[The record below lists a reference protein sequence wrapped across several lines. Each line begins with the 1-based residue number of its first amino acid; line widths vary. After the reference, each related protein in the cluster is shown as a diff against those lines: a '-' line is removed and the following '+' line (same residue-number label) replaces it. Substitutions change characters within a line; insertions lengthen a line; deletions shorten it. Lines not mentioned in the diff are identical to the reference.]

1 MLHLQRRTLDAV
13 GAARLRSGVGHVETV
28 GVMDGYGSYP
38 YYSSTKIRK
47 LHLCYA
53 KNVHQPWPLALKV
66 VLSAFPTGYAADYP
80 RLGAVGRG
88 LHTLPG
94 PRHCMRPRP

>member
-53 KNVHQPWPLALKV
+53 KNVHQPWPLALKCVCVEVGATLLSRFAV
-66 VLSAFPTGYAADYP
+66 V
-80 RLGAVGRG
+80 VGSCRAWEG
-88 LHTLPG
+88 D
-94 PRHCMRPRP
+94 RRV

>member
-53 KNVHQPWPLALKV
+53 KNVHQPWPLALKFPEPEV
-66 VLSAFPTGYAADYP
+66 EPRRAAVAPLSQRRDRQA
-80 RLGAVGRG
+80 
-88 LHTLPG
+88 
-94 PRHCMRPRP
+94 

>member
-53 KNVHQPWPLALKV
+53 KNVHQI
-66 VLSAFPTGYAADYP
+66 
-80 RLGAVGRG
+80 G
-88 LHTLPG
+88 LELCLCGEGT
-94 PRHCMRPRP
+94 

>member
-13 GAARLRSGVGHVETV
+13 GAARLRLGVGHVETV

-38 YYSSTKIRK
+38 YYLSTKIRK

-53 KNVHQPWPLALKV
+53 KNVHQPWPLALKS
-66 VLSAFPTGYAADYP
+66 LHIILNQFPFLLITDVKS
-80 RLGAVGRG
+80 L
-88 LHTLPG
+88 
-94 PRHCMRPRP
+94 

>member
-13 GAARLRSGVGHVETV
+13 GAARLRLGVGHVETV
-28 GVMDGYGSYP
+28 GVMDGYGSYH

-53 KNVHQPWPLALKV
+53 KNVHQPWPLALKCARLV
-66 VLSAFPTGYAADYP
+66 GGGLVGWLGVLCVPS
-80 RLGAVGRG
+80 
-88 LHTLPG
+88 
-94 PRHCMRPRP
+94 

>member
-53 KNVHQPWPLALKV
+53 KNVHQPWPLALKFPLLHAWSFLRPAPRRLRIAFQ
-66 VLSAFPTGYAADYP
+66 VLQIWF
-80 RLGAVGRG
+80 LQ
-88 LHTLPG
+88 
-94 PRHCMRPRP
+94 

>member
-13 GAARLRSGVGHVETV
+13 GAARLRLGVGHVETV

-53 KNVHQPWPLALKV
+53 KNVHQPWPLALKCV
-66 VLSAFPTGYAADYP
+66 PQDVCLT
-80 RLGAVGRG
+80 
-88 LHTLPG
+88 
-94 PRHCMRPRP
+94 

>member
-53 KNVHQPWPLALKV
+53 KNVHQPWPLALKCDAPYTH
-66 VLSAFPTGYAADYP
+66 LLPRCARQLENLWGGAGAALD
-80 RLGAVGRG
+80 R
-88 LHTLPG
+88 
-94 PRHCMRPRP
+94 